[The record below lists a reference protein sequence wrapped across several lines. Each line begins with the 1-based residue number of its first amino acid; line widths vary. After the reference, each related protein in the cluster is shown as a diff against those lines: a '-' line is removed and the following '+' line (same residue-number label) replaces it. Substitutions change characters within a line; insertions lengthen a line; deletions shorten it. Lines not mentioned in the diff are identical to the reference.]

1 MKWSYLVARYRDS
14 APSDN
19 ISLSNRIDNKA
30 RCEALLRSFF
40 VTLYQI
46 NMTMKIKD
54 SLSLRKI
61 ADEYIMIADNG
72 DALDYTTAIALNET
86 AVFLIQE
93 SEGKEFTKE
102 SWAQLLVD
110 NYEVEYNQA
119 LSDVESL
126 IDSLYEIGIIA

>member
-1 MKWSYLVARYRDS
+1 
-14 APSDN
+14 
-19 ISLSNRIDNKA
+19 
-30 RCEALLRSFF
+30 
-40 VTLYQI
+40 
-46 NMTMKIKD
+46 MKIKD

-126 IDSLYEIGIIA
+126 IDTLYEIGIIA